1 MERQRVSLGANSKM
15 VVLRSERTRIQTFYR
30 DVLGCTVDVKP
41 TADLVWLRSDF
52 YLGIVYEDS
61 ALSKDDMLKSV
72 WLELRTDEPDRL
84 KDAVL
89 EFGLTELEHEDND
102 HFYFQAP
109 GGQVFRIVGTFE
121 NMELYRDHGIGGPE

>member
-1 MERQRVSLGANSKM
+1 MERQGVSLGANSKM
-15 VVLRSERTRIQTFYR
+15 VVLRSERDRIQVFYR
-30 DVLGCTVDVKP
+30 DVLGCKVEMKP
-41 TADLVWLRSDF
+41 NADLVWLRSDF

-84 KDAVL
+84 KEAVL
-89 EFGLTELEHEDND
+89 KFGLSELEYGDNE

-121 NMELYRDHGIGGPE
+121 NMELYRDHGIGTAE